1 MKRIVMTA
9 LAVAFLI
16 CFAATGRAQE
26 QAMAGPPKVLVIGRE
41 AVKIGKDPAHEKNEA
56 AYAQALAAGKFPT
69 RSLAAT
75 TASGPD
81 EAWFLNGYASFAD
94 AEASH
99 RFYESHAAL
108 KAQLDKINVQDA
120 EYVSSATTMIAT
132 YNEKWSYRPNVTL
145 ADKHLLEVET
155 IQLRPGH
162 DKDWEDLVNLFLA
175 TAPKANVTE
184 SDVFYEVR
192 YGAPAGTVLI
202 FVPRKSGE
210 DLDAAMGT
218 GKAFED
224 ALGEGG
230 RKRWAELVQSCIA
243 EDRTDLLAFDAEMSY
258 PPDEFIKT
266 NPDFWKPKHAASTE
280 AKAAPAKQPAPVQ
293 PTQ

>member
-1 MKRIVMTA
+1 MNRILRIA
-9 LAVAFLI
+9 LAAAFLT
-16 CFAATGRAQE
+16 CFAATGHAQE
-26 QAMAGPPKVLVIGRE
+26 QAAAGPPKVLIIGRE
-41 AVKIGKDPAHEKNEA
+41 TVKLGKGAAHEKNEA
-56 AYAQALAAGKFPT
+56 AYAQAMAAGKFPT
-69 RSLAAT
+69 RYLAAT

-94 AEASH
+94 AQASH
-99 RFYESHAAL
+99 QFYASHATL

-120 EYVSSATTMIAT
+120 DYVSDATTIIAT
-132 YNEKWSYRPNVTL
+132 YNDKWSYHPEVSL

-155 IQLRPGH
+155 IQLRPGR
-162 DKDWEDLVNLFLA
+162 DKDWDDLVNLFLA
-175 TAPKANVTE
+175 TASKANLTE

-210 DLDAAMGT
+210 DLDATMGT

-230 RKRWAELVQSCIA
+230 RKRWAELIQSAIA
-243 EDRTDLLAFDAEMSY
+243 EDRADLLVFDPEMSY
-258 PPDEFIKT
+258 PPDEFIKA
-266 NPDFWKPKHAASTE
+266 NPDFWKPKHAASTA
-280 AKAAPAKQPAPVQ
+280 AKAAPAKQTAPAQ
-293 PTQ
+293 